1 MKRKIL
7 LSVLLCCFAFSLVS
21 AQGEDERLQARVK
34 GFIDTYHALRTESP
48 NDWMS
53 SRTRIRGE
61 LTLEKGNAGMFV
73 SMNAVYNGILKDQTG
88 LFLREAYLYY
98 SKNAWDIRAGRQIIT
113 WGVADAMRLTDIIS
127 PMDFTEYLAQDYDDI
142 RIPVNAVRL
151 RYVRNKWSAEAILIP
166 VSSFFE
172 LPTDPENPWSVVLPG
187 VTVPYTLSV
196 GKTPDKKFKNIEFGG
211 RVGFY
216 LSGVDFSFYAL
227 RTWNKMPVFQK
238 IMADDGTSLACEGE
252 YRHMTMLGADLSI
265 PLGKFV
271 LRAEVA
277 EYLGEAQEPAVNA
290 GVITANSLNVLGGID
305 WYPGND
311 WNVGVQYSHKYI
323 SGCKPGISAYRNSGM
338 ATLRLSKDL
347 LHNTLNLSTFA
358 YVDISNGSIYNRLSA
373 DYALTDQIHTLVG
386 YDLFH
391 ADAGMFAMYD
401 KNSEVWLKLKYSF

>member
-1 MKRKIL
+1 MGRKIV
-7 LSVLLCCFAFSLVS
+7 LSGLLCCFAFLLAS
-21 AQGEDERLQARVK
+21 AQEKDDRLHARVK

-73 SMNAVYNGILKDQTG
+73 SMNAVYNAILKDQTG

-98 SKNAWDIRAGRQIIT
+98 SKNAWDLRAGRQIVT
-113 WGVADAMRLTDIIS
+113 WGVADAMRLTDIVS

-151 RYVRNKWSAEAILIP
+151 RYVRSKWSAEAILIP

-172 LPTDPENPWSVVLPG
+172 LPTDPGNPWSVRVPG
-187 VTVPYTLSV
+187 VTLPYTLST
-196 GKTPDKKFKNIEFGG
+196 GETPAKKFSNMEFGG
-211 RVGFY
+211 RVGVY

-227 RTWNKMPVFQK
+227 RAWNKMPVFRK
-238 IMADDGTSLACEGE
+238 TWADDGASLCCEGE
-252 YRHMTMLGADLSI
+252 YRRMTMLGADLSV

-271 LRAEVA
+271 LRAEIA
-277 EYLGEAQEPAVNA
+277 EYLGEAQDPAPGA
-290 GVITANSLNVLGGID
+290 GVTTGNSLNILGGVD
-305 WYPGND
+305 WYPGGD

-323 SGCKPGISAYRNSGM
+323 GGCGPETAAYRNSGM

-347 LHNTLNLSTFA
+347 LHNSLNLSTFA
-358 YVDISNGSIYNRLSA
+358 YVDVSNGGVYNRLSA
-373 DYALTDQIHTLVG
+373 DYAFTDQIHALVG

-391 ADAGMFAMYD
+391 ADAGMFAMYGR
-401 KNSEVWLKLKYSF
+401 NSEVWIKLKYNF

>member
-1 MKRKIL
+1 MRRLIL
-7 LSVLLCCFAFSLVS
+7 LSGLLCCFAFSLVS
-21 AQGEDERLQARVK
+21 AQEEDGRLQARVK

-73 SMNAVYNGILKDQTG
+73 SMNAIYNGILKDQTG

-98 SKNAWDIRAGRQIIT
+98 SKDAWDIRSGRQIIT

-142 RIPVNAVRL
+142 RIPVNAIRL

-172 LPTDPENPWSVVLPG
+172 LPTAPENPWSVTLPG
-187 VTVPYTLSV
+187 MTVPYTLSV
-196 GKTPDKKFKNIEFGG
+196 GKTPDKTFKNIEFGG
-211 RVGFY
+211 RIGVY

-252 YRHMTMLGADLSI
+252 YRHMTMLGADLSV

-271 LRAEVA
+271 FRAEVA

-290 GVITANSLNVLGGID
+290 PVSTGNSLNLLGGID

-323 SGCKPGISAYRNSGM
+323 SGCKPEISAYRNSGM

-358 YVDISNGSIYNRLSA
+358 YVDVSNGSIYNRLSA
-373 DYALTDQIHTLVG
+373 DYALTDQIHTLIG

-391 ADAGMFAMYD
+391 ADAGMFAMYG